1 MNKLSNDVA
10 QLKSDNSAL
19 KIQLEGLQTSR
30 QQPPGLL
37 APRPAAN
44 STDSASSGPLAL
56 AACNYIPTQGA
67 TSSKS
72 EVPTSAKS
80 GIKSYRDVVSAGLQ
94 SVELSAKVDSDG
106 FKTVF
111 HKKKPI
117 LATPI
122 ATTAKNKQR
131 RQPLIGVR
139 NCVSLPVVSKKER
152 SKALCASRF
161 SPEVT
166 TVDIEESLKEQ
177 LSLKRLVCTR
187 LKTKFNTY
195 ASFHVLVNEDDFPL
209 VNNISVWPNGCL
221 IAPFFGRLSP
231 DQI

>member
-1 MNKLSNDVA
+1 
-10 QLKSDNSAL
+10 
-19 KIQLEGLQTSR
+19 
-30 QQPPGLL
+30 
-37 APRPAAN
+37 
-44 STDSASSGPLAL
+44 
-56 AACNYIPTQGA
+56 
-67 TSSKS
+67 
-72 EVPTSAKS
+72 
-80 GIKSYRDVVSAGLQ
+80 LQ
-94 SVELSAKVDSDG
+94 SVQLSSKVDSDG
-106 FKTVF
+106 FTTVS

-122 ATTAKNKQR
+122 ATTVKNKQR

-152 SKALCASRF
+152 SKALFVSRF
-161 SPEVT
+161 NPDVT

-209 VNNISVWPNGCL
+209 VNNIGVWPNGCL
-221 IAPFFGRLSP
+221 IAYFFGRLSP
-231 DQI
+231 DQIHSPEAPTVSVSSKQTTETSLACSSDAAAGGNSEINK